1 MGEQLSFESTL
12 FERERNLLYTLSKL
26 KDSLSELHYTRTRV
40 TATLARPLSQR
51 SKRSLQHVRKALT
64 NSMEWLAQID
74 YFVTKELSEISQVKG
89 KDKNWFNSRLES
101 DILVP
106 DAWTTPF
113 DIYNSYIRIYKRVSS
128 LFTDNERVLNEIR
141 PCMTLVKEFYVDM
154 QSVGEEL
161 EEIL

>member
-1 MGEQLSFESTL
+1 MPKQ
-12 FERERNLLYTLSKL
+12 
-26 KDSLSELHYTRTRV
+26 
-40 TATLARPLSQR
+40 
-51 SKRSLQHVRKALT
+51 
-64 NSMEWLAQID
+64 
-74 YFVTKELSEISQVKG
+74 
-89 KDKNWFNSRLES
+89 KNWYHMKLAS
-101 DILVP
+101 DHLVP

-128 LFTDNERVLNEIR
+128 LFTTNEGILNEIR